1 MLHGVKPVFTRVYS
15 MSVTKI
21 VALSVALLFWLLK
34 RHKAS
39 IYKGLRDLLRQN
51 VALVALF
58 LKSI

>member
-1 MLHGVKPVFTRVYS
+1 MLHGVKPVFTRFKS

-21 VALSVALLFWLLK
+21 VALFVALLFLVLK
-34 RHKAS
+34 HHKAS
-39 IYKGLRDLLRQN
+39 IHKGFRDLLRQN

>member
-1 MLHGVKPVFTRVYS
+1 

-21 VALSVALLFWLLK
+21 VALFVALLFLVLK

-39 IYKGLRDLLRQN
+39 IHKGFRDLLRQN